1 MEDKNKNQRLN
12 TSQGEIIEQPDK
24 SQNIE
29 YKESPERWYNLV
41 SFCFCILADGF
52 QWLIFSQIS
61 REFSYYYEKS
71 LWKVNIIPVIY
82 FIIYPLVCIPEGWL
96 IEQYNIKLCLK
107 IASGTIL
114 IGSLLKIFTNL
125 DKSLSVCYI
134 GHIFAGLFRPLLLNS
149 PGKIATNWFNEDK
162 RVIIC
167 SIGYLCDVVGILAG
181 YVFNLVYFKE
191 NQNKDVF
198 RDKMYQYTLSE
209 FLICFL
215 LCIPGFFIEKDLPD
229 KPCSPS
235 QYKYNL
241 KKLTLV
247 ENLKLLFTNCQFII
261 LLIPIFFIVGY
272 FYIMGTEF
280 NELMYIYGI
289 TKNKCSIIYSVSII
303 VGVIS
308 SLIFACFLNKYWKYK
323 LFMIILCILAI
334 VFQVFLTFMLE
345 VAKSKDYNAF
355 VISLIFNILINA
367 AVTPLYVILMNY
379 AFEITYTIPESITG
393 GITMSMAHLCGIFG
407 TYLFDYFI
415 NHHNNKPWIS
425 NVVILI
431 FFAVSFVFILFL
443 KEQLFRYQT
452 DKEGRINEKEDEKEE
467 QKEENN
473 TNEAMQ
479 VNVEIKQ

>member
-12 TSQGEIIEQPDK
+12 TSQGEIVEQTDKNETIET
-24 SQNIE
+24 IE
-29 YKESPERWYNLV
+29 YEESPERWYNLV
-41 SFCFCILADGF
+41 SLCFCLLANGF

-96 IEQYNIKLCLK
+96 IEKYNIKKCLK

-134 GHIFAGLFRPLLLNS
+134 GHIFAGSFRPLLLNS
-149 PGKIATNWFNEDK
+149 PGKIATNWFKEDK
-162 RVIIC
+162 RIIIC
-167 SIGYLCDVVGILAG
+167 SIGYLCDVFGILAG
-181 YVFNLVYFKE
+181 YIFNLMYFKE
-191 NQNKDVF
+191 NQDKEVF

-215 LCIPGFFIEKDLPD
+215 LSIPGFFIEKNLPD

-235 QYKYNL
+235 QYKYNW
-241 KKLTLV
+241 KKLTLI

-289 TKNKCSIIYSVSII
+289 TKDECNIIYSVSII
-303 VGVIS
+303 VGIVS
-308 SLIFACFLNKYWKYK
+308 SLIFSFFLNKYWKYK

-334 VFQVFLTFMLE
+334 IFQLFLTFLLE
-345 VAKSKDYNAF
+345 VAKSKDLNAF
-355 VISLIFNILINA
+355 AISLIFNILINA
-367 AVTPLYVILMNY
+367 AVIPLYVILMNY
-379 AFEITYTIPESITG
+379 ACEITYTIPESITG

-407 TYLFDYFI
+407 TYLFDHFI
-415 NHHNNKPWIS
+415 NHYNDKLWIS

-452 DKEGRINEKEDEKEE
+452 DKEGRLKEKEDHKEY
-467 QKEENN
+467 NN

-479 VNVEIKQ
+479 VNVKIKQ